1 MKKIE
6 DGEMKPHFHNQKT
19 GRWGEHLAE
28 EFLIGKGFSPVG
40 RNIRTESGEIDLI
53 LEKNNLLI
61 FVEVKTR
68 TGLGFGFPEESVT
81 ETKSEH
87 FLAAVEE
94 YLGSNPADTKEW
106 RIDVVA
112 ITGSEKSRDRPVI
125 EWFEDAFS

>member
-1 MKKIE
+1 
-6 DGEMKPHFHNQKT
+6 MKPKLHNQMT

-28 EFLIGKGFSPVG
+28 EFLIGKGFNPIG

-53 LEKNNLLI
+53 LEKDNLLV

-81 ETKSEH
+81 EIKSEH

-94 YLGSNPADTKEW
+94 YLETNPADTKEW

-112 ITGSEKSRDRPVI
+112 ITGSEKGRTKPLI

>member
-1 MKKIE
+1 
-6 DGEMKPHFHNQKT
+6 MKPNLHNQMT
-19 GRWGEHLAE
+19 GRWGERVAE
-28 EFLIGKGFSPVG
+28 EFLIGKGFIPVG

-53 LEKNNLLI
+53 LEKDNLLV

-81 ETKSEH
+81 EIKSEH

-94 YLGSNPADTKEW
+94 YLAGKPADTKEW

-112 ITGSEKSRDRPVI
+112 ITGSEKSWKKPVI